1 MKSDCTSGQ
10 SILFTTS
17 GSLSTFHT
25 EAWLNN
31 VYPPSMDQSEIGI
44 YAIIHGRL
52 FLNELH
58 EVCNR
63 WGNLGQQFLNDLFYW
78 VWNKLDMKT
87 TRERAIILIANGT
100 LLGTFIFLFKFYG
113 LTTKPPNLITNGSRM

>member
-1 MKSDCTSGQ
+1 MTVWGVHLIHHFGLAID
-10 SILFTTS
+10 IPPY
-17 GSLSTFHT
+17 

-63 WGNLGQQFLNDLFYW
+63 WGNLGQQFLNDLFFW
-78 VWNKLDMKT
+78 VWDKLDK
-87 TRERAIILIANGT
+87 
-100 LLGTFIFLFKFYG
+100 K
-113 LTTKPPNLITNGSRM
+113 